1 MNYYGESLPA
11 GHHYEAEPLLQ
22 QEKPNPPFMRW
33 SRRRMNVL
41 PLLTSVIVPWLFF
54 TGVAA
59 AIAFDLHY
67 DHPSIMYVIVGAAAI
82 VICIIGVAAFREKR
96 RKDAEREPAWWLFL
110 FISMSVAFI
119 AACVVGAYIY
129 RHYMLGYFESQ
140 NLSHYSD
147 IYPSRVSGKQV
158 MDAGSIVFVNGSFV
172 DVKKSMGFKNVD
184 TYCVAPIALAGN
196 TSESYD
202 YWAVGKNCCSG
213 NQADF
218 HCEGFND
225 AMARSGVR
233 LMYDWDRPYYRLAV
247 QQAEATYKFTAA
259 HPLFFEWTHDID
271 EKTDAWS
278 EEGHELFLILILS
291 VFLLQF
297 FIVMCATLAFTKLGT
312 N

>member
-11 GHHYEAEPLLQ
+11 GHNHEAEPLLHE
-22 QEKPNPPFMRW
+22 EKPKPPFMRW

-41 PLLTSVIVPWLFF
+41 PILTSVILPWLLF

-67 DHPSIMYVIVGAAAI
+67 HHPAIMYVFVGAAALVIFIVGAAAL
-82 VICIIGVAAFREKR
+82 RER
-96 RKDAEREPAWWLFL
+96 SRKNAEREPYWWMFL
-110 FISMSVAFI
+110 FISMSLAFT
-119 AACVVGAYIY
+119 AACVAGAFIY

-140 NLSHYSD
+140 NLSTYSD
-147 IYPSRVSGKQV
+147 IYPNRVSGKQV

-184 TYCVAPIALAGN
+184 IFCVAPIALAGN
-196 TSESYD
+196 MSESYD
-202 YWAVGKNCCSG
+202 YWAVGKNCCGG

-218 HCEGFND
+218 HCGGFND
-225 AMARSGVR
+225 ATARSGVR

-247 QQAEATYKFTAA
+247 QQAEATYKITAA
-259 HPLFFEWTHDID
+259 HPLFFEWTHDVA
-271 EKTDAWS
+271 EKTDGWN
-278 EEGHELFLILILS
+278 EEGHELFLVLILS
-291 VFLLQF
+291 FFILHF